1 MDPACRI
8 FVFIFYIEYKCC
20 SKQNN
25 HSMKWGQEVPLRY
38 VNKNFVTKQTAILIV
53 MFVHALIFA
62 KFP

>member
-1 MDPACRI
+1 
-8 FVFIFYIEYKCC
+8 
-20 SKQNN
+20 
-25 HSMKWGQEVPLRY
+25 MKWGQEVPLRY